1 MGEDKPSD
9 STIYRLAKGTG
20 FNARV
25 EPITHNVTRLRK
37 ELGWIQYMK
46 ERSRVKKLVSRI
58 NDHLKSTGIDPGGWD
73 TSQGK
78 CIVNLRVEKLG
89 VLEDLRGFVRED
101 DGGLA
106 RRCGHL
112 LNGRER
118 NAYAIPVDFEQPFL
132 LDQDGD
138 RVPVGSSIRLKAE
151 LEGIEKTLHVAD
163 SLSPDKMV
171 SFLHASETDISRYES
186 KVLTDPLFWTKF
198 GFVLLSKLVRSSV
211 ESGLPITFA

>member
-1 MGEDKPSD
+1 M
-9 STIYRLAKGTG
+9 
-20 FNARV
+20 
-25 EPITHNVTRLRK
+25 
-37 ELGWIQYMK
+37 
-46 ERSRVKKLVSRI
+46 KKLVGRI
-58 NDHLKSTGIDPGGWD
+58 NDHLKAIGADLNGWD
-73 TSQGK
+73 TPQGK
-78 CIVNLRVEKLG
+78 CIVNLRVEKFG
-89 VLEDLRGFVRED
+89 VLEDLRAFVRES

-106 RRCGHL
+106 RKCGHL

-118 NAYAIPVDFEQPFL
+118 NAYALPVDFEQPFL

-138 RVPVGSSIRLKAE
+138 RVPVGSAIRLKEE
-151 LEGIEKTLHVAD
+151 LAAIEKTLHVSD